1 MKIFAAV
8 LLGIASVI
16 YPFLWYFGRNADG
29 GFLWLAIFMASLWV
43 MRAVF
48 KKEKSHKIFSF
59 FIALFFIVLF
69 IFRQPEIMYWYPV
82 LMNGIML
89 IIFGISLFSKQSLI
103 ERIARLQNPDL
114 PEKGVVY
121 TRKITQIWCGFFIIN
136 GLIAALLIIFKQF
149 ELWAIYTGIISYII
163 MGLLLGGE
171 WLYRKKVLK
180 L

>member
-1 MKIFAAV
+1 MKTLAAV
-8 LLGIASVI
+8 LLTLLSIA
-16 YPFLWYFGRNADG
+16 YPFVWYFGKNLDG
-29 GFLWLAIFMASLWV
+29 GFAAIALFMASLWLV
-43 MRAVF
+43 RGVI
-48 KKEKSHKIFSF
+48 KKEKPQKVFSF

-89 IIFGISLFSKQSLI
+89 IIFGGSLFSKQSLI
-103 ERIARLQNPDL
+103 ERIARLQNPNL

-136 GLIAALLIIFKQF
+136 GIIAALLILSKQF
-149 ELWAIYTGIISYII
+149 ELWAIYTGIIAYIL
-163 MGLLLGGE
+163 MGILLGGE

-180 L
+180 I